1 MSEQIRVVIGD
12 DHPVFREGVAAVLNA
27 EPDLCVVGR
36 EANAAATIRACGD
49 TQPDIVVLDIDMP
62 GGGLTAIPVIRDISP
77 TSKIVMLTVSASLDN
92 VMAALKAGAHGYV
105 LKGVGAH
112 EFIAILRATHAG
124 EGYISPALAARL
136 LAEMPAARST
146 APVDSDGLT
155 DLTERERQ
163 VLEQVA
169 TGRSN
174 REIASELHLTERTVK
189 QYATNIFQKLHVRN
203 RVKAALLVR
212 KNAP

>member
-27 EPDLCVVGR
+27 EPDLRVVNHA
-36 EANAAATIRACGD
+36 ANAADTIQACRD
-49 TQPDIVVLDIDMP
+49 TLPDLVVLDIHMP
-62 GGGLTAIPVIRDISP
+62 GSGLKAIPIIRAISP
-77 TSKIVMLTVSASLDN
+77 ASKIVMLTVSEDLDN
-92 VMAALKAGAHGYV
+92 VMTALKVGAHGYI
-105 LKGVGAH
+105 LKGVGAR

-124 EGYISPALAARL
+124 EAYITPALAARL
-136 LAEMPAARST
+136 LVEMPVARST
-146 APVDSDGLT
+146 ASVDSDDLA

-169 TGRSN
+169 AGHSN
-174 REIASELHLTERTVK
+174 REIASELHLSEKTVK
-189 QYATNIFQKLHVRN
+189 QYMTNIFQKLHVRN
-203 RVKAALLVR
+203 RVEAALLVR